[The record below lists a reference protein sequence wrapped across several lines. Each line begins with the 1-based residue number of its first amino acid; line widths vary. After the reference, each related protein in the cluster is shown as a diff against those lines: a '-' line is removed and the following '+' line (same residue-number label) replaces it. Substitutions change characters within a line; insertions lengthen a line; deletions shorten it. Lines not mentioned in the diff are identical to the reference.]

1 MKVIFYTA
9 NCFMDT
15 SIEVINILK
24 QVVELHVIIEVRQAT
39 KSQTI
44 IDVTNFPE
52 GQDIVP
58 VEKMLNSTNYAKL
71 KPYLDGTASANFVA
85 YARPGIAGQ
94 LKTAKALHRHIKS
107 INADTLHLEALLV
120 RSLSLL
126 PILFSFKKI
135 YLTIHDPLPHMGEKD
150 FKIDLTRFI
159 YFHLPK
165 LKGFFFYSEYARK
178 QFQQHYKIKN
188 KPCWVIKMY
197 PLSYYKKLA
206 VNRNIDKRS
215 LLFFGRLS
223 AYKGVEVLLNSISN
237 VFEKFPLTH
246 LVIAGRS
253 INNYKIPQDV
263 LNKFPD
269 KITVLNRHISN
280 EELVKLIGEA
290 KFVICPYIEATQSG
304 VLMTSFALNTPVLAS
319 AVGSFE
325 EYIVDNQNGCLVAPN
340 DSDLLAEKTMV
351 LLEND
356 FYKSLSMNLKMH
368 QHRNPWDLN
377 QPIYLHAYQTN

>member
-1 MKVIFYTA
+1 MKLIFYTA

-24 QVVELHVIIEVRQAT
+24 HVVELHVIIEVRQET

-44 IDVTNFPE
+44 IDVSNFPAD
-52 GQDIVP
+52 QDVVP

-85 YARPGIAGQ
+85 YARPGLAGNF
-94 LKTAKALHRHIKS
+94 KTAKALHKHIKA
-107 INADTLHLEALLV
+107 INADVLHLEALLV
-120 RSLSLL
+120 RSLLIIPS
-126 PILFSFKKI
+126 LFSFKKI
-135 YLTIHDPLPHMGEKD
+135 YLTIHDPLPHVGEKD
-150 FKIDLTRFI
+150 FKINLAKFI
-159 YFHLPK
+159 YFNLPK
-165 LKGFFFYSEYARK
+165 VKGFFFYSEFAKK
-178 QFQQHYKIKN
+178 QFQQYYKINN
-188 KPCWVIKMY
+188 KPCWVVKMY

-206 VNRNIDKRS
+206 GNRNIDKRS

-223 AYKGVEVLLNSISN
+223 PYKGIEVLLNSMSN
-237 VFEKFPLTH
+237 VFERFPLTH

-253 INNYKIPQDV
+253 VNDYKIPQEV
-263 LNKFPD
+263 LNKYPD

-280 EELVKLIGEA
+280 DELVRLIGEA

-319 AVGSFE
+319 AVGAFE

-340 DSDLLAEKTMV
+340 NSQLLAEKTIG
-351 LLEND
+351 LLED
-356 FYKSLSMNLKMH
+356 DYYKNLSMNIKMH
-368 QHRNPWDLN
+368 QDHNPWNLN
-377 QPIYLHAYQTN
+377 EQIYISAYQTN

>member
-1 MKVIFYTA
+1 
-9 NCFMDT
+9 MDT

-24 QVVELHVIIEVRQAT
+24 HVVELHVIIEVRQET

-44 IDVTNFPE
+44 MDVSNFPVD
-52 GQDIVP
+52 QDIVP

-71 KPYLDGTASANFVA
+71 KPYLDGTASANFVS
-85 YARPGIAGQ
+85 YSRPGLAGN
-94 LKTAKALHRHIKS
+94 LKTAKVLHRHIKA
-107 INADTLHLEALLV
+107 IHADALHLEALLV
-120 RSLSLL
+120 RSLLILPSLL
-126 PILFSFKKI
+126 SFKKI
-135 YLTIHDPLPHMGEKD
+135 YLTIHDPLPHVGEKD
-150 FKIDLTRFI
+150 LKINLTKFI

-165 LKGFFFYSEYARK
+165 LKGFFFYSEFAKK
-178 QFQQHYKIKN
+178 QFQDHYKIKN
-188 KPCWVIKMY
+188 KPCWVIKMH

-206 VNRNIDKRS
+206 VNRNIDKRN

-223 AYKGVEVLLNSISN
+223 PYKGVDVLLNSISN
-237 VFEKFPLTH
+237 VFERFPLTH

-253 INNYKIPQDV
+253 INDYKIPQEV
-263 LNKFPD
+263 LNRYPD

-280 EELVKLIGEA
+280 EELVRLIGEA

-319 AVGSFE
+319 AVGAFE

-340 DSDLLAEKTMV
+340 DSHLLAEKTID

-356 FYKSLSMNLKMH
+356 FYKNLSMNLKTH
-368 QHRNPWDLN
+368 QHRNPWDAN

>member
-9 NCFMDT
+9 NCFMDS

-24 QVVELHVIIEVRQAT
+24 HVVELHVIIEVRQET

-44 IDVTNFPE
+44 IDVTNFPDD
-52 GQDIVP
+52 QDIVP
-58 VEKMLNSTNYAKL
+58 VERMLNSTNYSKL
-71 KPYLDGTASANFVA
+71 KPYLDGTASSVFVV
-85 YARPGIAGQ
+85 YGRPGVSGN
-94 LKTAKALHRHIKS
+94 LKTGKALYRYIKAT
-107 INADTLHLEALLV
+107 NAETLHLEALLV
-120 RSLSLL
+120 RSLLLL
-126 PILFSFKKI
+126 PALFSFKKI
-135 YLTIHDPLPHMGEKD
+135 YLTIHDPLPHVGEQD
-150 FKIDLTRFI
+150 FKINLTKFI
-159 YFHLPK
+159 YFHMPK
-165 LKGFFFYSEYARK
+165 LKGFFFYSEFAKK
-178 QFQQHYKIKN
+178 QFLQHYKIKN

-215 LLFFGRLS
+215 LLFFGRIS
-223 AYKGVEVLLNSISN
+223 AYKGVEVLLNSMSAIFN
-237 VFEKFPLTH
+237 KFPLTH

-253 INNYKIPQDV
+253 INNYKIPQEV

-269 KITVLNRHISN
+269 NITVLNRHISN
-280 EELVKLIGEA
+280 EELVRLIGEA

-340 DSDLLAEKTMV
+340 DSHLLAEKTID
-351 LLEND
+351 LLKND
-356 FYKSLSMNLKMH
+356 FYKNLSANLKLH

-377 QPIYLHAYQTN
+377 QPIFLHAYQIN

>member
-1 MKVIFYTA
+1 MKVLFYTA

-24 QVVELHVIIEVRQAT
+24 HVVELHVIIEVRPET

-44 IDVTNFPE
+44 IDVTNFPDD
-52 GQDIVP
+52 QDIVP
-58 VEKMLNSTNYAKL
+58 VERMLNSTNYAKL
-71 KPYLDGTASANFVA
+71 KPYLDGTASSVFVV
-85 YARPGIAGQ
+85 YGRPGVSGN
-94 LKTAKALHRHIKS
+94 LKTGKALYRYIKS
-107 INADTLHLEALLV
+107 IDAETLHLEALLV
-120 RSLSLL
+120 RSLLIL
-126 PILFSFKKI
+126 PALFSFKKI
-135 YLTIHDPLPHMGEKD
+135 YLTIHDPLPHVGEKD
-150 FKIDLTRFI
+150 FKINLTKFI
-159 YFHLPK
+159 YFHMPR
-165 LKGFFFYSEYARK
+165 LKGFFFYSEFAKK
-178 QFQQHYKIKN
+178 QFQQHYKFKN
-188 KPCWVIKMY
+188 KPCWAIKMY

-206 VNRNIDKRS
+206 VNRNIDKHS
-215 LLFFGRLS
+215 LLFFGRIS
-223 AYKGVEVLLNSISN
+223 AYKGVEVLLNSMSD
-237 VFEKFPLTH
+237 VFDKFPLTH

-253 INNYKIPQDV
+253 INNYKLPQEV

-280 EELVKLIGEA
+280 EELVRLIGEA

-340 DSDLLAEKTMV
+340 DSHLLAEKAID

-356 FYKSLSMNLKMH
+356 FYENLSTNLKIH

-377 QPIYLHAYQTN
+377 QPIFLNAYQTN

>member
-24 QVVELHVIIEVRQAT
+24 QVVQLHVIIEVRPET

-44 IDVTNFPE
+44 IDVSNFPDN
-52 GQDIVP
+52 QDIVP
-58 VEKMLNSTNYAKL
+58 VERMLNSTNYSKL
-71 KPYLDGTASANFVA
+71 KPYLDGTASSVFVV
-85 YARPGIAGQ
+85 YGRPGVAGN
-94 LKTAKALHRHIKS
+94 LKTGKALYRYIKS
-107 INADTLHLEALLV
+107 INAETLHLEALLL
-120 RSLSLL
+120 RSLFLL
-126 PILFSFKKI
+126 PAASSFKKI
-135 YLTIHDPLPHMGEKD
+135 YLTIHDPLPHVGEKD
-150 FKIDLTRFI
+150 FKINLTKFI
-159 YFHLPK
+159 YFHMPK
-165 LKGFFFYSEYARK
+165 LKGFFFYSEYARNL
-178 QFQQHYKIKN
+178 FQQHYKIKK

-197 PLSYYKKLA
+197 PLSYYKKLV
-206 VNRNIDKRS
+206 VNDHLDKRS

-223 AYKGVEVLLNSISN
+223 AYKGVEVLLNSMSD
-237 VFEKFPLTH
+237 VFDKFPLTH

-253 INNYKIPQDV
+253 INNYKIPPEV

-280 EELVKLIGEA
+280 EELVRLIGEA

-304 VLMTSFALNTPVLAS
+304 VLMTSFALNTPVLAT

-340 DSDLLAEKTMV
+340 DSHLLAERTID

-356 FYKSLSMNLKMH
+356 FYKNLAMNLKLH
-368 QHRNPWDLN
+368 QLVNPWHLN